1 MNFHLQYSSDVDDS
15 FVLNEHPSGIEQQ
28 VYRNGTD
35 ATANHTYGVIDY
47 LSNLDGVGHALIIQ
61 GLSVAATQAA
71 TDILF
76 DAQAMK
82 SVLRQASLSNRS
94 VKSFELLVE
103 TSSVGATGPGAT
115 VIATRFYP

>member
-1 MNFHLQYSSDVDDS
+1 
-15 FVLNEHPSGIEQQ
+15 
-28 VYRNGTD
+28 VYQNGTD
-35 ATANHTYGVIDY
+35 ATANHTCGVIDY
-47 LSNLDGVGHALIIQ
+47 LPNLDGVGHVLIIQ
-61 GLSVAATQAA
+61 GLNMAATQAA
-71 TDILF
+71 ADVLF

-103 TSSVGATGPGAT
+103 TSSVGVTVPGAR